1 MDQIVRSSK
10 NRGVTVGEVLIT
22 FGIVAILC
30 AILVPAIGMAK
41 IGGKPTPDMV
51 NLRKLGLAMQVYAL
65 DANEKFPPA
74 VDDKRPGELCAASA
88 TWKQRLAPYLES
100 QTLFK
105 STLAGSG
112 VSRACPV
119 GSPVRMLGNYGAQSL
134 WALGPIGSDGPR
146 LSVSHVQVPYDTLM
160 LGVNQDGDPL
170 VTGPADKC
178 KNSRVRAGGKLLDVP
193 KTPWVFIDGHATT
206 LSQREVYENGCVRWQ
221 IVKPSSYF

>member
-1 MDQIVRSSK
+1 MAKFAKRKKKSGI
-10 NRGVTVGEVLIT
+10 TIAEVLIT
-22 FGIVAILC
+22 LGIVAVLC

-51 NLRKLGLAMQVYAL
+51 TLRKLGLAMQVYAL
-65 DANEKFPPA
+65 DANERFPPA
-74 VDDKRPGELCAASA
+74 VSDQRPNELCAASS

-105 STLAGSG
+105 SPLAGPDASK
-112 VSRACPV
+112 VCPV
-119 GSPVRMLGNYGAQSL
+119 GATVRILGNYGAQSL
-134 WALGPIGSDGPR
+134 WALGPIDSDGPR

-178 KNSRVRAGGKLLDVP
+178 KNSRVRSVGKLLDVA

-206 LSQREVYENGCVRWQ
+206 LNQNEVFRDDCVRWQ
-221 IVKPSSYF
+221 IVKPASYF